1 MLYETIYSKRR
12 TISFT
17 IKNGQLI
24 VRAPIGVKKEQIDKL
39 IANHK
44 DWIEKS
50 VIQSKIKFEKENISK
65 DEEVHLR
72 KQAKQVLKEKVEY
85 YSKIMNL
92 KCNRVTITCAKTRF
106 GSCSSKGNIS
116 FSFRLM
122 KYPEAAIDYV
132 VVHEL
137 AHLLELNHSRR
148 FWNIVASV
156 FPDYKDRKKLLKDV
170 K

>member
-1 MLYETIYSKRR
+1 MLYEIIYSKRR
-12 TISFT
+12 TISFI

-24 VRAPIGVKKEQIDKL
+24 VRAPIGAKKDQIDKL
-39 IANHK
+39 VVNHK

-50 VIQSKIKFEKENISK
+50 LIKSKIKSEIENISK
-65 DEEVHLR
+65 YEEEHLR
-72 KQAKQVLKEKVEY
+72 KQAKKVLKEKIEH

-92 KCNRVTITCAKTRF
+92 KYGRVTITCAKTRF

-137 AHLLELNHSRR
+137 AHLVELNHSQR

-156 FPDYKDRKKLLKDV
+156 FPDYKDRKKLLKT
-170 K
+170 

>member
-1 MLYETIYSKRR
+1 MAIDL
-12 TISFT
+12 
-17 IKNGQLI
+17 
-24 VRAPIGVKKEQIDKL
+24 QI
-39 IANHK
+39 
-44 DWIEKS
+44 
-50 VIQSKIKFEKENISK
+50 ENISK
-65 DEEVHLR
+65 YDEEHLR
-72 KQAKQVLKEKVEY
+72 KQAKKVLKEKIEH

-92 KCNRVTITCAKTRF
+92 KHGRVTITCAKTRF

-137 AHLLELNHSRR
+137 AHLVELNHSQR

-156 FPDYKDRKKLLKDV
+156 FPDYKDRKKLLKT
-170 K
+170 